1 MLNDDQLLRYSRQL
15 MVEEFDL
22 AGQEALAAARV
33 LVVGCG
39 GLANPAGLYLAGAG
53 IGELVLVDD
62 DIVELTNLQRQIVHR
77 QTSVG
82 KTKTHSAA
90 ATLQS
95 LNDTIK
101 VETIEH
107 RLNEAELTQQATLAD
122 VIVDCTDNFSSRFL
136 LNRVSKKT
144 RTPLVSAA
152 AIRWEGQVAVYDARQ
167 ANAPCYRCLY
177 DDNGGDIQQSCAE
190 SGVLS
195 PLLGMMGSIQAIET
209 LKLLAN
215 TGTSLNGRLLLVDAQ
230 SMQIREMT
238 LKQDPACPVCHDNEN
253 S

>member
-1 MLNDDQLLRYSRQL
+1 
-15 MVEEFDL
+15 
-22 AGQEALAAARV
+22 
-33 LVVGCG
+33 
-39 GLANPAGLYLAGAG
+39 
-53 IGELVLVDD
+53 

-152 AIRWEGQVAVYDARQ
+152 AIRWEGQVSVYDARQ

>member
-1 MLNDDQLLRYSRQL
+1 MNDEQLLRYSRHIL
-15 MVEEFDL
+15 LPNFDIN
-22 AGQEALAAARV
+22 GQQRVLESRVLVIGLGGLGSPVALYLAAAG
-33 LVVGCG
+33 VGH
-39 GLANPAGLYLAGAG
+39 
-53 IGELVLVDD
+53 LVLVDD
-62 DIVELTNLQRQIVHR
+62 DIVELTNLQRQILHR

-136 LNRVSKKT
+136 LNDVSKKT

-152 AIRWEGQVAVYDARQ
+152 AIRWEGQVSVYDARQ
-167 ANAPCYRCLY
+167 ADAPCYRCLY
-177 DDNGGDIQQSCAE
+177 DDSGGDIQQSCAE

-230 SMQIREMT
+230 SMQIREIT

>member
-1 MLNDDQLLRYSRQL
+1 LESRVL
-15 MVEEFDL
+15 VIGL
-22 AGQEALAAARV
+22 GGLGSPVALYLAAAG
-33 LVVGCG
+33 VGH
-39 GLANPAGLYLAGAG
+39 
-53 IGELVLVDD
+53 LVLVDD

-82 KTKTHSAA
+82 KAKTHSAA

-107 RLNEAELTQQATLAD
+107 RLDESELTQQATLAD

-136 LNRVSKKT
+136 LNHVSKKT

-152 AIRWEGQVAVYDARQ
+152 AIRWEGQVSVYDARQ
-167 ANAPCYRCLY
+167 ADAPCYRCLY
-177 DDNGGDIQQSCAE
+177 DDSGGDIQQSCAE

-215 TGTSLNGRLLLVDAQ
+215 TGTSLNGRLLLIDAQ
-230 SMQIREMT
+230 SMQIREIT

>member
-1 MLNDDQLLRYSRQL
+1 MNDEQLLRYSRHIL
-15 MVEEFDL
+15 LPNFDI
-22 AGQEALAAARV
+22 AGQQRVLQSRVLIIGLGGLGSPVALYLAAAG
-33 LVVGCG
+33 VGH
-39 GLANPAGLYLAGAG
+39 
-53 IGELVLVDD
+53 LVLVDD

-77 QTSVG
+77 QASVG
-82 KTKTHSAA
+82 QTKTHSAVT
-90 ATLQS
+90 TLQS

-101 VETIEH
+101 VEAIDY
-107 RLNEAELTQQATLAD
+107 RLNEAELSEQAVHAD

-152 AIRWEGQVAVYDARQ
+152 AIRWEGQVSVYDARQ
-167 ANAPCYRCLY
+167 ADAPCYRCLY
-177 DDNGGDIQQSCAE
+177 DDKGGDIQQSCAE

-209 LKLLAN
+209 LKLLAD
-215 TGTSLNGRLLLVDAQ
+215 TGTSLNGRLLMVDAL
-230 SMQIREMT
+230 SMQLREMT

-253 S
+253 R

>member
-1 MLNDDQLLRYSRQL
+1 MNDEQLLRYSRHIL
-15 MVEEFDL
+15 LPNFDIT
-22 AGQEALAAARV
+22 GQQRVLESRVLVIGLGGLGSPVALYLAAAG
-33 LVVGCG
+33 VGH
-39 GLANPAGLYLAGAG
+39 
-53 IGELVLVDD
+53 LVLVDD

-82 KTKTHSAA
+82 KAKTHSAA

-107 RLNEAELTQQATLAD
+107 RLDESELTQQATLAD

-136 LNRVSKKT
+136 LNHVSKKT

-152 AIRWEGQVAVYDARQ
+152 AIRWEGQVSVYDARQ
-167 ANAPCYRCLY
+167 ADAPCYRCLY
-177 DDNGGDIQQSCAE
+177 DDSGGDIQQSCAE

-230 SMQIREMT
+230 SMQIREIT

>member
-1 MLNDDQLLRYSRQL
+1 
-15 MVEEFDL
+15 
-22 AGQEALAAARV
+22 
-33 LVVGCG
+33 
-39 GLANPAGLYLAGAG
+39 
-53 IGELVLVDD
+53 
-62 DIVELTNLQRQIVHR
+62 
-77 QTSVG
+77 
-82 KTKTHSAA
+82 
-90 ATLQS
+90 

-107 RLNEAELTQQATLAD
+107 RLDESELTQQATLAD

-136 LNRVSKKT
+136 LNDVSKKT

-152 AIRWEGQVAVYDARQ
+152 AIRWEGQVSVYDARQ
-167 ANAPCYRCLY
+167 ADAPCYRCLY
-177 DDNGGDIQQSCAE
+177 DDSGGDIQQSCAE

-230 SMQIREMT
+230 SMQIREIT

>member
-1 MLNDDQLLRYSRQL
+1 MLRYSRHIL
-15 MVEEFDL
+15 LPNFDIT
-22 AGQEALAAARV
+22 GQQRVLESRVLVIGLGGLGSPVALYLAAAG
-33 LVVGCG
+33 VGH
-39 GLANPAGLYLAGAG
+39 
-53 IGELVLVDD
+53 LVLVDD

-152 AIRWEGQVAVYDARQ
+152 AIRWEGQVAVYE